1 MTIREAADMLGV
13 CPDTVSR
20 AIRRGD
26 IPVPLLQIG
35 RCLRIPRARFTEYVS
50 GGPSAPPDADGADPT
65 PASSASP
72 P

>member
-35 RCLRIPRARFTEYVS
+35 RCLRIPRARFTQFVS
-50 GGPSAPPDADGADPT
+50 GGCPPTPDADEADPT
-65 PASSASP
+65 AASSAPSP
-72 P
+72 